1 MNALVYA
8 PNWLGDAVMAMPA
21 LQVWRE
27 RHPGAR
33 VTVLTR
39 AGNAP
44 LWRMHPAVDEVV
56 CLAPGT
62 RGTFRTGFSLRGRGF
77 DTAYLLPNSFRS
89 ALVAFLAGIPRRRG
103 FGRHARTLLLT
114 SVARP
119 STAPGDYHQSRETA
133 PILLEDGIPE
143 NLPAPD
149 LRVPEELREATLR
162 KFMVSVL
169 GAARSTPPC
178 PSGAS
183 PLSEGGSSPV
193 LPPSER
199 GVAAEPPGGVFR
211 ATDKPTPPL
220 ISIIP
225 GAARG
230 DSKRWPHFAEAGR
243 LLAAANPALRFA
255 ILGTQAE
262 DGLCKQVADAIGA
275 NRAVNAA
282 GRTSLP
288 EFAALL
294 AASSAVLCNDS
305 GGMHLA
311 AAVGAPVV
319 AVFGLTDWRRTG
331 PLGDKVAIVRRD
343 DVEGRRAIAR
353 ESREAAA
360 VLASIPAERVVS
372 AALSLMD

>member
-62 RGTFRTGFSLRGRGF
+62 RGTFRTGISLRGRGF
-77 DTAYLLPNSFRS
+77 DAAYLLPNSFRS

-103 FGRHARTLLLT
+103 FGHHARTLLLT

-119 STAPGDYHQSRETA
+119 STAPGDYHQSRETT

-143 NLPAPD
+143 VLPAPD

-162 KFMVSVL
+162 KFLASVL
-169 GAARSTPPC
+169 GAARNTTGGEPP
-178 PSGAS
+178 P
-183 PLSEGGSSPV
+183 
-193 LPPSER
+193 ER
-199 GVAAEPPGGVFR
+199 GDAPEGQGGVLR
-211 ATDKPTPPL
+211 ATDKSSPRL
-220 ISIIP
+220 VSIIP

-230 DSKRWPHFAEAGR
+230 DSKRWPHFAEAGQ
-243 LLAAANPALRFA
+243 LLAAAIPDLRFA
-255 ILGTQAE
+255 ILGTKAE
-262 DGLCKQVADAIGA
+262 DGLCQQVADTIGA
-275 NRAVNAA
+275 DRAVNAA
-282 GRTSLP
+282 GLTSLP

-294 AASSAVLCNDS
+294 AASSVVLCNDS

-343 DVEGRRAIAR
+343 DVEGHRAIAR

-360 VLASIPAERVVS
+360 VLASIPAGRVVS
-372 AALSLMD
+372 AALPLMDFSPCP

>member
-62 RGTFRTGFSLRGRGF
+62 RGTFRTGFSLRSRGF

-143 NLPAPD
+143 TLPAPD
-149 LRVPEELREATLR
+149 LRVPEELREATLH
-162 KFMVSVL
+162 KFLPRNS
-169 GAARSTPPC
+169 AR
-178 PSGAS
+178 
-183 PLSEGGSSPV
+183 PV
-193 LPPSER
+193 
-199 GVAAEPPGGVFR
+199 
-211 ATDKPTPPL
+211 
-220 ISIIP
+220 SIIP

-243 LLAAANPALRFA
+243 ILAAANPALRFA
-255 ILGTQAE
+255 ILGTKAE
-262 DGLCKQVADAIGA
+262 DGLCQQVADAIGA
-275 NRAVNAA
+275 DRAVNAA

-353 ESREAAA
+353 ESHEAAA